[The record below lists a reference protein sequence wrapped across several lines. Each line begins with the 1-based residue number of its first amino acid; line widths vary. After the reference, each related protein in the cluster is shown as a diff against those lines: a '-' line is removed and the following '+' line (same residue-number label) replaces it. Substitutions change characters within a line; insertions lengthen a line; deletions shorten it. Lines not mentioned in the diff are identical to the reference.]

1 MEVVAQSGDGGVD
14 VIAEIEFG
22 VTLVREV
29 VQAKR
34 YKGTVQRNDLDA
46 LRGLLYRF
54 DALRGTMVTTSRF
67 TKGTMGASFAQGAPP
82 ITLIDGDKLVDP
94 LIE

>member
-22 VTLVREV
+22 VTLVRGV

-34 YKGTVQRNDLDA
+34 FKGTVQRKDLDA

-54 DALRGTMVTTSRF
+54 GALRGTIVTTSRY
-67 TKGTMGASFAQGAPP
+67 TTPGNNGSVVCPRCSTDHSH
-82 ITLIDGDKLVDP
+82 
-94 LIE
+94 